1 MKHFKLGLTGI
12 VLHVFLI
19 LPASLQADRFT
30 IATPAGE
37 REEVIG
43 RIHGSGQGAI
53 AIERRDGGM
62 KLVAQGAVLERDNS
76 VDWEPYS
83 TDEMVEHLTEKFG
96 SDLFRSFT
104 DDHFVIGM
112 VLMGP
117 LERAGEGPATGFMRK
132 AAQFMKNVQS
142 VFQTFA
148 KDMRLEIQDPE
159 TPLVL
164 LIFESDDDFNKYA
177 MEVTKGQGLSVS
189 RISGFYD
196 GMTNFLSIRMAE
208 CSTFEVP
215 LHEAIHQQVYNR
227 GLLKRL
233 APIPA
238 WFNEGIATGFEANKD
253 RIRSGP
259 AKVHSRFAAK
269 APKVEQV
276 GWDDLISED
285 LAFQGDVMAGDAYC
299 LAWCLHWLLVNE
311 HPKEYTEYVKMLSEK
326 EPLLKEEDL
335 ARKREFEQFFGDD
348 MESLKQEFILSLN
361 TAMRRQRNVREEP
374 QKAGYYYAQQGLAD
388 IELSAISRT
397 DRGGLLELE
406 GRIRNI
412 NPLRSLTFSVSVV
425 TDGGNYAQWI
435 LPDVDPNRIIR
446 LPKKYAQ
453 EALPGLS
460 PQPSNSFRVNIRSVI
475 PESTEGQS
483 WQRGNLPDP
492 TKG

>member
-1 MKHFKLGLTGI
+1 MKITITSLLGFFLF
-12 VLHVFLI
+12 VFVI
-19 LPASLQADRFT
+19 HSRTAQADRFT
-30 IATPAGE
+30 IATPTGE

-53 AIERRDGGM
+53 AIERPDGGM
-62 KLVAQGAVLERDNS
+62 KLVAQGAILERDNT

-83 TDEMVEHLTEKFG
+83 PEEMVEHLTEKFG
-96 SDLFRSFT
+96 KDLFRST
-104 DDHFVIGM
+104 IDDHFVVGI
-112 VLMGP
+112 VLMAP
-117 LERAGEGPATGFMRK
+117 LERVGEGPATGFMRK
-132 AAQFMKNVQS
+132 ASQFMNNVQD
-142 VFQTFA
+142 VFEAFA
-148 KDMRLEIQDPE
+148 KDMRLELQEPE

-177 MEVTKGQGLSVS
+177 TEVTKGQGLSVS

-196 GMTNFLSIRMAE
+196 GMTNFLSIRMTE

-227 GLLKRL
+227 GLLRRL

-259 AKVHSRFAAK
+259 TKVHTRFAAK
-269 APKVEQV
+269 APEVEQV
-276 GWDDLISED
+276 SWDDLISQD

-311 HPKEYTEYVKMLSEK
+311 HPKEYTEYVKMLSKK
-326 EPLLKEEDL
+326 EPLFLEEDST
-335 ARKREFEQFFGDD
+335 REREFEQFFGNDID
-348 MESLKQEFILSLN
+348 SLKQEFILALR
-361 TAMRRQRNVREEP
+361 TAMRRQKTVREET
-374 QKAGYYYAQQGLAD
+374 QKAGYYFAQQGLAD
-388 IELSAISRT
+388 IELNAILRE
-397 DRGGLLELE
+397 DRGGMLELD

-412 NPLRSLTFSVSVV
+412 NPLRSLTFAVSVV

-435 LPDVDPNRIIR
+435 LPDVDSNRVVR

-453 EALPGLS
+453 EVVPGRN
-460 PQPSNSFRVNIRSVI
+460 PQPSGSFRVYIRSVS
-475 PESTEGQS
+475 PESTEAQS
-483 WQRGNLPDP
+483 WQRGNYPDP